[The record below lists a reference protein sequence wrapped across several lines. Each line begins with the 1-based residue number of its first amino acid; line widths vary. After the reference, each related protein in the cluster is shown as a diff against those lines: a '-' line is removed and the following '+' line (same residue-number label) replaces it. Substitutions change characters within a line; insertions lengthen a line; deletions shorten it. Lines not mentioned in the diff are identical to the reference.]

1 MRAINKQ
8 LGLTVLFFLTLFL
21 AACGGSSSSGTS
33 SSGGQNPTPTPTPT
47 PTAQVITGTAAT
59 GAAIDGFIY
68 VSDSNGQPG
77 DATAFDINA
86 DGTFEIDVSS
96 LLAPFL
102 LKAVPD
108 DGSATQ
114 FSFAEEA
121 GVANITPLTTL
132 ALFEATQRTDLT
144 GLFESWSQASA
155 SFNVSEL
162 EQTAAAIAATFQ
174 TEFAAN
180 GVDPTAFDLFSSSF
194 SANNSG
200 FDAVLDATNVV
211 IDLAGGTVSV
221 NGNTFEIPTDLPDIP
236 DLPGGSDWTLVVS
249 GQVNGFSIPETTI
262 ENVPA
267 PTQEVIETQFVEQS
281 LSSAPG
287 TECSSIAVNSVTNT
301 DTRIVFTLEANCTL
315 SQQGVSQPFTYDL
328 TYTYTR

>member
-1 MRAINKQ
+1 MRVLINH
-8 LGLTVLFFLTLFL
+8 LGVAALFSFSLLLT
-21 AACGGSSSSGTS
+21 ACGGSSGGSSS
-33 SSGGQNPTPTPTPT
+33 SSGDQSPTPTPTPT

-59 GAAIDGFIY
+59 GAAIDGSIY
-68 VSDSNGQPG
+68 LSDSTGQPG
-77 DATAFDINA
+77 DGVPFDINA
-86 DGTFEIDVSS
+86 DGTFEIDVSTFV
-96 LLAPFL
+96 APFL

-114 FSFAEEA
+114 FSFAEQA

-132 ALFEATQRTDLT
+132 ALFEATQRADLS

-155 SFNVSEL
+155 SFDVSEL
-162 EQTAAAIAATFQ
+162 EQTAAAIAASLQ
-174 TEFAAN
+174 AEFSAN

-194 SANNSG
+194 SANNTG
-200 FDAVLDATNVV
+200 FDAVLDATDVV

-236 DLPGGSDWTLVVS
+236 DVPGGSDWTLVVT
-249 GQVNGFSIPETTI
+249 GQVNGFSIPETRI
-262 ENVPA
+262 ENLPA
-267 PTQEVIETQFVEQS
+267 PTQAAIETQFVEQS

-301 DTRIVFTLEANCTL
+301 DTRVVFTLQASCTL
-315 SQQGVSQPFTYDL
+315 SQQGVSQPFSYDL